1 MTCNSIPSIVQ
12 SLSER
17 VTLRT
22 SSNEVVIKYRRWV
35 VSTVCDLKFIMA
47 DIAEFT
53 TLKQTWQQSK
63 SDTYLA
69 KQGQTIVPGFTGE
82 YHK

>member
-1 MTCNSIPSIVQ
+1 
-12 SLSER
+12 
-17 VTLRT
+17 
-22 SSNEVVIKYRRWV
+22 
-35 VSTVCDLKFIMA
+35 MA